1 MPEDFKTDILVK
13 IPKNG
18 DWSDCKNWRGLTLL
32 RVAAN
37 AFNNAQNMLV
47 LKQKDHA

>member
-37 AFNNAQNMLV
+37 AFNEFSTIEMP
-47 LKQKDHA
+47 HT